1 MPSTFII
8 TNQDGHYWGRG
19 KVWVDGSDT
28 GKVAPFDHRDEAS
41 NTVFELSSKDFSLR
55 ASIEMVELSDGKLPK
70 LTVSEVPLP
79 ATEEESPETPTESE
93 VNAEL
98 AVENPL

>member
-1 MPSTFII
+1 MASRFII
-8 TNQDGHYWGRG
+8 INQDGHYWGRG

-55 ASIEMVELSDGKLPK
+55 ASIEVVELSDGKLPK
-70 LTVSEVPLP
+70 LTVSEIPLP
-79 ATEEESPETPTESE
+79 TIEEESAVTPTESGD
-93 VNAEL
+93 NAEL